1 MPVACPAGALF
12 QVTIEGTTE
21 GQKTANVWHFR
32 AKTASTDVDLH
43 LILVFLNCFITNVLP
58 VLAPTWEITGVRWK
72 QIFPTLGNEFIH
84 IPTGVRAGGSLS
96 QAEPSFVSAL
106 LSMRTELGGREHR
119 GRKYICGI
127 PEDQT
132 TGSLINVEPGALWAG
147 LLAFAACVIA
157 AFVQPADAVTA
168 DLFEVGVFSRKIGG
182 SAFPVVATGFTPVVQ
197 ITPSR
202 ELATTRSRKIGHG
215 G

>member
-1 MPVACPAGALF
+1 
-12 QVTIEGTTE
+12 
-21 GQKTANVWHFR
+21 
-32 AKTASTDVDLH
+32 
-43 LILVFLNCFITNVLP
+43 
-58 VLAPTWEITGVRWK
+58 
-72 QIFPTLGNEFIH
+72 
-84 IPTGVRAGGSLS
+84 
-96 QAEPSFVSAL
+96 
-106 LSMRTELGGREHR
+106 MRTELGGREHR

-132 TGSLINVEPGALWAG
+132 TGSLINVEPGTLWAG

-157 AFVQPADAVTA
+157 AFVQPADAVTP

-182 SAFPVVATGFTPVVQ
+182 STFPVVATGFTPVVQ
-197 ITPSR
+197 IVPSR